1 MGLVSRDCPVLSCP
15 GPAMSSL
22 GRTDG
27 GHRLRCRALSSSVSV
42 SLGLCRAVT
51 GVFFSLHLR
60 PFIRHSAPPS
70 LALQARPC
78 LGRWLAP
85 PGPQHQACMV
95 PRPLKQACQ
104 GPQAPSLAWLLQ
116 DR

>member
-1 MGLVSRDCPVLSCP
+1 MGLVSRHCPLLSWP
-15 GPAMSSL
+15 GLVFTGPDRWWSQAALPCVVVGVGAARFLRVRYGLVSL
-22 GRTDG
+22 TASAGP
-27 GHRLRCRALSSSVSV
+27 SSVTP
-42 SLGLCRAVT
+42 L
-51 GVFFSLHLR
+51 
-60 PFIRHSAPPS
+60 PPS

-78 LGRWLAP
+78 LGRWL
-85 PGPQHQACMV
+85 GPQHQACMV